1 MVRPARVEVNLTAL
15 QHNFNKVLKCFAHNS
30 TKPVGI
36 FVAAK
41 DDAYGHGLITVAKA
55 LRAVSS
61 QVGFALCSLDEA
73 LQLIEADIKQPILL
87 LAGFFS
93 TEELEIIS
101 RHQIECVIHSDW
113 QVKAIEKARL
123 AHPIKVWL
131 KINTGMN
138 RLGFALD
145 AVDKAYN
152 RLKQYTQVADIV
164 FMMHFACADE
174 PEHPLNKQQID
185 NFVRVIQAYPAHEIS
200 VFNSAGIMNFCRKV
214 PVFHRSE
221 FAVDSIVNSQIDSSA
236 REQWHRKQFFRK
248 QWLRPGLMIYGA
260 SPLVGLEPDDLG
272 LKQSMTLKSNI
283 ISLYEVKAG
292 EFVGYSA
299 TYKADKLMKLA
310 VVALGYGDG
319 YPFVPAGTQVLVH
332 GHLAG
337 VVGRVSMDLMTID
350 VSAVPQAN
358 VGSEVIFWNQSL
370 PLNRIAESMKVA
382 PHMLMTSLNSR
393 VKREY
398 VWD

>member
-1 MVRPARVEVNLTAL
+1 MARPARVEVNLTAL
-15 QHNFNKVLKCFAHNS
+15 QHNFNKMLECFAHNCA
-30 TKPVGI
+30 KPVGI

-55 LRAVSS
+55 LRAVSN

-87 LAGFFS
+87 LGGFFS
-93 TEELEIIS
+93 TEELQLIS
-101 RHQIECVIHSDW
+101 HHQIDCVIHSEW
-113 QVKAIEKARL
+113 QIKAIEQAQL

-145 AVDKAYN
+145 AVDKAYHQ
-152 RLKQYTQVADIV
+152 LKQCTQVADVV
-164 FMMHFACADE
+164 FMMHLACADK

-185 NFVRVIQAYPAHEIS
+185 SFMRLIQAYPAHEIS
-200 VFNSAGIMNFCRKV
+200 LFNSAGIMNFCRKV
-214 PVFHRSE
+214 PTFYRSE
-221 FAVDSIVNSQIDSSA
+221 YIIDSLNNQVDTQ
-236 REQWHRKQFFRK
+236 ERKK

-260 SPLVGLEPDDLG
+260 SPLVGLEPDALG
-272 LKQSMTLKSNI
+272 LKQSMSLKSNI
-283 ISLYEVKAG
+283 ISLYDVQAG
-292 EFVGYSA
+292 DSVGYGA
-299 TYKADKLMKLA
+299 TYRADKSMKLA

-332 GHLAG
+332 GHLARI
-337 VVGRVSMDLMTID
+337 VGRVSMDLMTID
-350 VSAVPQAN
+350 ISAVPQAG
-358 VGSEVIFWNQSL
+358 VGSEVIFWNQNL
-370 PLNRIAESMKVA
+370 PLNRIAESIRVA

-398 VWD
+398 VW

>member
-1 MVRPARVEVNLTAL
+1 MARPARVEVNLTAL
-15 QHNFNKVLKCFAHNS
+15 QHNFNKVLECFTHNR

-87 LAGFFS
+87 LGGFFS
-93 TEELEIIS
+93 TEELQLIGH
-101 RHQIECVIHSDW
+101 HQIDCVIHSEW
-113 QVKAIEKARL
+113 QIKAIEQARL

-131 KINTGMN
+131 KINAGMN

-152 RLKQYTQVADIV
+152 RLKQCTQVADIV

-185 NFVRVIQAYPAHEIS
+185 GFMRLIQAYPAHEIS
-200 VFNSAGIMNFCRKV
+200 MFNSAGIMNFCRKT
-214 PVFHRSE
+214 PIFYRSE
-221 FAVDSIVNSQIDSSA
+221 FVVDSTINGS
-236 REQWHRKQFFRK
+236 FRAQEHKKPLVGK

-260 SPLVGLEPDDLG
+260 SPLVGLEPDALG
-272 LKQSMTLKSNI
+272 LKQSMSLKSNI
-283 ISLYEVKAG
+283 ISLYDVQAG
-292 EFVGYSA
+292 ESIGYGA
-299 TYKADKLMKLA
+299 TYKADKSMKLA

-332 GHLAG
+332 GHLAKI
-337 VVGRVSMDLMTID
+337 VGRVSMD
-350 VSAVPQAN
+350 
-358 VGSEVIFWNQSL
+358 
-370 PLNRIAESMKVA
+370 
-382 PHMLMTSLNSR
+382 
-393 VKREY
+393 
-398 VWD
+398 